1 MADIR
6 QPFPQPP
13 STGRELTVRPNFTIP
28 GGAPYPRSG
37 PPQAAPQPAAAAPQ
51 PTAATPQPGWF
62 KRTAGAIGDAG
73 SNAANKVRGALP
85 AMPAAPQGLRDFG
98 SAAAK
103 MPGKDAA
110 LLAAAEAPK
119 IYEVGSNPNAT
130 KTDVATQYAESGA
143 RVAGATAGAALG
155 GKLGVMSGT
164 AFGPGAAVAS
174 PVLGG
179 LGALG
184 GGIYGY
190 YAADDAVEGARQL
203 AGQDTRPVAQRLR
216 EDSPTAE
223 QAAAARPGIRPFTP
237 SDAGAG
243 RASSGFK
250 DPRVVADPAT
260 SLRKDFSGELAGV
273 PQNLPSG
280 LEDGRVYKTT
290 DANGR
295 TVYSGRNV
303 RENAGVVDG
312 QGGLRGYLGGGNPEP
327 ATDAQGRRLDGRSQ
341 EFVAQGSAQPGAQAA
356 AAGQP
361 PAAQPGAQA
370 AAAGQP
376 PAAQNVVQAGASP
389 SSFGLGGSDAAISQA
404 RQAAAAR
411 GDWDAVSRSY
421 GEAPQGGQGGP
432 SLRMGGG
439 GYSAGPSVAPH
450 VAQSEKFAQQVA
462 RSNAE
467 SAAMAAIKSGSVRE
481 RGRGMATLAQ
491 LAGGDQDAAT
501 SRYNNDNN
509 AATSR
514 YGSDN
519 SLRGSVY
526 SADSQNAS
534 SRYTADMGL
543 RSAYAKNM
551 PAQAQRQAQSM
562 AMQMAGGDIPTAMKI
577 LAQQGYSTEGL
588 GATQGAL
595 NSDQTT
601 QQGLSKGA
609 REATVARFSNFIAN
623 DPETGKPVAGGDAA
637 LLNQIESIVPGYSQA
652 SEQAQ
657 AQAQPLIQASL
668 NVLKGLNTTANNGL
682 LQALGWDHK
691 NPRLDQLPGLNG
703 AKLGQVGK
711 WSGALTDDVSAGD
724 YELDLGGG
732 RKLYLPRDQVGENEL
747 ALLRARG
754 VNVPK

>member
-1 MADIR
+1 
-6 QPFPQPP
+6 
-13 STGRELTVRPNFTIP
+13 
-28 GGAPYPRSG
+28 
-37 PPQAAPQPAAAAPQ
+37 
-51 PTAATPQPGWF
+51 
-62 KRTAGAIGDAG
+62 
-73 SNAANKVRGALP
+73 
-85 AMPAAPQGLRDFG
+85 MPAAPQGLRDFG

-110 LLAAAEAPK
+110 FLAAAEAPK
-119 IYEVGSNPNAT
+119 IYEVGANPSAT

-155 GKLGVMSGT
+155 GKGGVMLGT
-164 AFGPGAAVAS
+164 AFGPGAVVAS

-190 YAADDAVEGARQL
+190 YAADKAVEGARQL

-223 QAAAARPGIRPFTP
+223 QATATRPGIRPFTP

-243 RASSGFK
+243 RASSDFK
-250 DPRVVADPAT
+250 DPRRVPDPAT

-280 LEDGRVYKTT
+280 LENGRVYKTT

-327 ATDAQGRRLDGRSQ
+327 ATDAQGRRLDGRLP
-341 EFVAQGSAQPGAQAA
+341 EAPLGAPTVIGAQAA

-361 PAAQPGAQA
+361 PAAQPGARA
-370 AAAGQP
+370 AATGQP

-404 RQAAAAR
+404 RQAAADR

-467 SAAMAAIKSGSVRE
+467 SAAMAAVKSGSVRE

-501 SRYNNDNN
+501 SRYNTD
-509 AATSR
+509 ATTATSR

-526 SADSQNAS
+526 SADSQNDS

-551 PAQAQRQAQSM
+551 PAQMQRQAQSM

-682 LQALGWDHK
+682 LQSLGWDPA

-703 AKLGQVGK
+703 AKLDRVGK
-711 WSGALTDDVSAGD
+711 WSGALTGSDVSAGD

>member
-1 MADIR
+1 MASPLDIDFGFDNLR
-6 QPFPQPP
+6 A
-13 STGRELTVRPNFTIP
+13 SGSPNQ
-28 GGAPYPRSG
+28 A
-37 PPQAAPQPAAAAPQ
+37 PPQAAPQ

-62 KRTAGAIGDAG
+62 KRTASAIGDAG

-110 LLAAAEAPK
+110 FLAAAEAPK
-119 IYEVGSNPNAT
+119 IYEVGSNPSAT

-155 GKLGVMSGT
+155 GKLGVMAGT

-356 AAGQP
+356 AT
-361 PAAQPGAQA
+361 
-370 AAAGQP
+370 GQP

-462 RSNAE
+462 RSSAE
-467 SAAMAAIKSGSVRE
+467 SAAMAAVKSGSVRE

-491 LAGGDQDAAT
+491 LAGGDQAAAT
-501 SRYNNDNN
+501 SRYVTD
-509 AATSR
+509 ATTATSR

-551 PAQAQRQAQSM
+551 PAQMQRQAQSM
-562 AMQMAGGDIPTAMKI
+562 AMQMAGGDIPAAMKI

-682 LQALGWDHK
+682 LQSLGWDPA

-703 AKLGQVGK
+703 AKLDRVGK
-711 WSGALTDDVSAGD
+711 WSGALTGSDVSAGD

>member
-1 MADIR
+1 MSA
-6 QPFPQPP
+6 
-13 STGRELTVRPNFTIP
+13 
-28 GGAPYPRSG
+28 GAPIVGADGNTLR
-37 PPQAAPQPAAAAPQ
+37 
-51 PTAATPQPGWF
+51 
-62 KRTAGAIGDAG
+62 AGGTVN
-73 SNAANKVRGALP
+73 SLP
-85 AMPAAPQGLRDFG
+85 
-98 SAAAK
+98 
-103 MPGKDAA
+103 
-110 LLAAAEAPK
+110 
-119 IYEVGSNPNAT
+119 
-130 KTDVATQYAESGA
+130 
-143 RVAGATAGAALG
+143 
-155 GKLGVMSGT
+155 
-164 AFGPGAAVAS
+164 
-174 PVLGG
+174 
-179 LGALG
+179 
-184 GGIYGY
+184 
-190 YAADDAVEGARQL
+190 
-203 AGQDTRPVAQRLR
+203 
-216 EDSPTAE
+216 
-223 QAAAARPGIRPFTP
+223 
-237 SDAGAG
+237 
-243 RASSGFK
+243 
-250 DPRVVADPAT
+250 
-260 SLRKDFSGELAGV
+260 
-273 PQNLPSG
+273 
-280 LEDGRVYKTT
+280 
-290 DANGR
+290 
-295 TVYSGRNV
+295 
-303 RENAGVVDG
+303 
-312 QGGLRGYLGGGNPEP
+312 
-327 ATDAQGRRLDGRSQ
+327 
-341 EFVAQGSAQPGAQAA
+341 
-356 AAGQP
+356 
-361 PAAQPGAQA
+361 
-370 AAAGQP
+370 
-376 PAAQNVVQAGASP
+376 AGASP
-389 SSFGLGGSDAAISQA
+389 FSSFGLGGSDAAVSQA

-432 SLRMGGG
+432 GLRVGGG

-462 RSNAE
+462 RSDAE
-467 SAAMAAIKSGSVRE
+467 SAARAAVKSGSVRE
-481 RGRGMATLAQ
+481 RSRGMATLAQ

-501 SRYNNDNN
+501 SRYNTD
-509 AATSR
+509 ATTATAR

-526 SADSQNAS
+526 SADSQNNS

-551 PAQAQRQAQSM
+551 PAQMQRQAQSM

-577 LAQQGYSTEGL
+577 LASQGYSTEGL

-609 REATVARFSNFIAN
+609 REATVARFSNFIPT

-682 LQALGWDHK
+682 LQSLGWDPA

-703 AKLGQVGK
+703 AKLDRVGK
-711 WSGALTDDVSAGD
+711 WSGALTGSDVSAGD